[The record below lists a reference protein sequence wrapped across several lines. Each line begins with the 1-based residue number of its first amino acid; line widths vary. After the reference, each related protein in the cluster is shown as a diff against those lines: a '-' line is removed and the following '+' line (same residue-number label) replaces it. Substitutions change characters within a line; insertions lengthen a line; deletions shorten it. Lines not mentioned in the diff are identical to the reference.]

1 MFPNEGSMQSQTN
14 LACFYTI
21 KTVRS
26 KDVRVTFEYFE
37 LNGVAGQCTDEYLQE
52 IQVGQVCVCI
62 RIRTITSETNLVNIF
77 IF

>member
-21 KTVRS
+21 KTVKS

-52 IQVGQVCVCI
+52 IQVGQVCLH
-62 RIRTITSETNLVNIF
+62 S
-77 IF
+77 